1 MKLLRDLLFVGASV
15 VLAYFLV
22 QSGTLHE
29 LLVSVRS
36 VALWGPLL
44 AGFFFTSAFTTPFAM
59 VTLGEMSLSMP
70 LLHVALVGALG
81 SLAGDLALFFFLKD
95 TFGRDLHEYLKR
107 HPHRRIRKFF
117 HLRLFRWLTPVLG
130 ALIIASPLPDELGLA
145 MMGVA
150 RIKLRVL
157 IPISLVLNFAGIVL
171 IGLIANA
178 LV

>member
-1 MKLLRDLLFVGASV
+1 M
-15 VLAYFLV
+15 
-22 QSGTLHE
+22 
-29 LLVSVRS
+29 
-36 VALWGPLL
+36 
-44 AGFFFTSAFTTPFAM
+44 
-59 VTLGEMSLSMP
+59 
-70 LLHVALVGALG
+70 
-81 SLAGDLALFFFLKD
+81 
-95 TFGRDLHEYLKR
+95 
-107 HPHRRIRKFF
+107 
-117 HLRLFRWLTPVLG
+117 LG